1 MIDRRAFI
9 VGLGAVLAT
18 PVAIGAQRAT
28 LPLLAILE
36 PGMANSQSPG
46 LAYFTRALEQLGWLE
61 GRTIR
66 FETRYGEYATDRIT
80 AMIRELVRLKPDVL
94 YTHSDG
100 AARAAIRATTS
111 IPIVVGAAAD
121 LLALGGINSL
131 ARPGG
136 NVTGVTHAQPELD
149 RKRLEIL
156 KEAAPSVARIA
167 FLVDPQGIP
176 ELDVGAL
183 SRAAE
188 LLKIRLE
195 RVSVNRPD
203 ELTTAFSVIV
213 KDGAQ
218 AVLVQDTFM
227 LSRSSER
234 VTALALQHRLPTVS
248 QIPRFA
254 ERGGL
259 LQYGA
264 DVLELF
270 RRSAAYVDKILRGA
284 KPGDLPIEQPTKVDL
299 IINLKTAKALGLTI
313 PPSLLLRA
321 DQVIE

>member
-1 MIDRRAFI
+1 
-9 VGLGAVLAT
+9 
-18 PVAIGAQRAT
+18 
-28 LPLLAILE
+28 
-36 PGMANSQSPG
+36 
-46 LAYFTRALEQLGWLE
+46 
-61 GRTIR
+61 
-66 FETRYGEYATDRIT
+66 
-80 AMIRELVRLKPDVL
+80 LKPDVL

>member
-248 QIPRFA
+248 QIPPLRRTWRA
-254 ERGGL
+254 PSIWRG
-259 LQYGA
+259 
-264 DVLELF
+264 
-270 RRSAAYVDKILRGA
+270 RPRT
-284 KPGDLPIEQPTKVDL
+284 LP
-299 IINLKTAKALGLTI
+299 A
-313 PPSLLLRA
+313 
-321 DQVIE
+321 